1 MASDEAS
8 DLASGHA
15 SMDIAAAMRRQEG
28 SIGVVVSKRKPV
40 SADDLQDFIEGRLSG
55 TRLREVEAYLQAH
68 PAEAR
73 RVEALRE
80 QASRLRR
87 LGSEMLTEPVPAQFL
102 DILKRLKN

>member
-1 MASDEAS
+1 MAS
-8 DLASGHA
+8 
-15 SMDIAAAMRRQEG
+15 RQRPG
-28 SIGVVVSKRKPV
+28 

-55 TRLREVEAYLQAH
+55 ERQREVEAYLQSH

-73 RVEALRE
+73 RVAALRE
-80 QASRLRR
+80 QAGRLRR

>member
-1 MASDEAS
+1 
-8 DLASGHA
+8 
-15 SMDIAAAMRRQEG
+15 MDIARAIRRQQG
-28 SIGVVVSKRKPV
+28 SLGVVVSRRKQV

-55 TRLREVEAYLQAH
+55 SRRAEVEAYLQEH

-80 QASRLRR
+80 QAGRLRR
-87 LGSEMLTEPVPAQFL
+87 LGSEMLTEPVPSQFL

>member
-1 MASDEAS
+1 M
-8 DLASGHA
+8 
-15 SMDIAAAMRRQEG
+15 
-28 SIGVVVSKRKPV
+28 VSRRKPV
-40 SADDLQDFIEGRLSG
+40 SADDLQDFIEGRLSPE
-55 TRLREVEAYLQAH
+55 RRAEVDSYLQSH

-80 QASRLRR
+80 QAGRLRR